1 MTVGTKDLEP
11 VPTWRLGNAGHALG
25 YQVGKGAMM
34 DGLPFSIARRV
45 TCRVVSCRVVS
56 ILCACIRVYVRREG
70 AWRSLRSKHM
80 YTWKRIASKLLY
92 YVNVTLSSILTF
104 NYRLISEPTQKRRWK
119 KNWKRCTCAN
129 ARETIIFHNFFSC
142 PVGGLLRCAMRC
154 MRLVSDRPT
163 RFRFSRFSVPR
174 NPR

>member
-1 MTVGTKDLEP
+1 MNRSRCVASIGSVRACVCICVSASLRGQPCRASVTVETKNLEP

-45 TCRVVSCRVVS
+45 TCRVVS

-104 NYRLISEPTQKRRWK
+104 NYRLISEPAPKRKRK
-119 KNWKRCTCAN
+119 KIGRGV
-129 ARETIIFHNFFSC
+129 R
-142 PVGGLLRCAMRC
+142 
-154 MRLVSDRPT
+154 
-163 RFRFSRFSVPR
+163 VPMHAKL
-174 NPR
+174 